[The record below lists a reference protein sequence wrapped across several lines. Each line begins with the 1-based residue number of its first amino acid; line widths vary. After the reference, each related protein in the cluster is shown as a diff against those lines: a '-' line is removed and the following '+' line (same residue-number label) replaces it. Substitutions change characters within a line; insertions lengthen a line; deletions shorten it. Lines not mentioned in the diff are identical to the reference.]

1 MVLVDIFRAKVVD
14 ISEKT
19 LTIEVKTQS
28 LTSVHI
34 LIGIHFPV
42 LNCMFNGHLTNVR

>member
-28 LTSVHI
+28 LTSVHS
-34 LIGIHFPV
+34 LIAIPFSV
-42 LNCMFNGHLTNVR
+42 LNCVFNGHLTNVR